1 MRWKIRKNA
10 VITSN
15 RIALVDE
22 LESEKAKAK
31 RLQIELDETR
41 EKLKKIESG
50 DCIIGRYCA
59 FCTNTGET
67 GVIID
72 GKPVFCCLENVP
84 CKRFRRKGSDAYE
97 ARQVQSGAGSVQ
109 H

>member
-10 VITSN
+10 TITRD

-22 LESEKAKAK
+22 IESEKAKAK
-31 RLQIELDETR
+31 RLQIELDETK

-50 DCIIGRYCA
+50 DCIIGRHCA
-59 FCTNTGET
+59 FCANAGET
-67 GVIID
+67 DIIIN

-84 CKRFRRKGSDAYE
+84 CKRFRRKE
-97 ARQVQSGAGSVQ
+97 E
-109 H
+109 

>member
-10 VITSN
+10 IIPSD

-22 LESEKAKAK
+22 LESDKAKAK
-31 RLQIELDETR
+31 RLQIELDETK

-59 FCTNTGET
+59 FCANARET
-67 GVIID
+67 DIFIN
-72 GKPVFCCLENVP
+72 GKPVFCCLENVL
-84 CKRFRRKGSDAYE
+84 CKRFRRKE
-97 ARQVQSGAGSVQ
+97 E
-109 H
+109 